1 MRLPRNLFAATLMA
15 IASTQC
21 SAGTSAPRQINLG
34 FVPNVGDSIYY
45 AFMNPVKSIHK
56 YWQRPSIVSSLQDK
70 ILTLERE
77 IRASK
82 EESRQLRV
90 LLKQQQARKR
100 AGKTMEV
107 KESKEVERI
116 LRDQIKSLHARIEEL
131 NQLQGE
137 MAALLKQEKEHAQ
150 KLKQVLENEREER
163 TALDQKH
170 REELDA
176 LYTKI
181 TKKSEDMMRQVEK
194 DIVAKM
200 TIEIERIKAESKES
214 LALEKAKSTRLE
226 KEKKEAGEAVEKEK
240 VKMRKLVKVLAMRE
254 KQELAARS
262 SSEDFSAPITKTNA
276 SGKMKTRKI
285 TSQRGSKP

>member
-1 MRLPRNLFAATLMA
+1 MRLPRNLLALTLMA

-21 SAGTSAPRQINLG
+21 SAGASSPRQINLG

-56 YWQRPSIVSSLQDK
+56 YWQRPSIVSELQDK
-70 ILTLERE
+70 ILNLERE

-131 NQLQGE
+131 SQIKGE
-137 MAALLKQEKEHAQ
+137 MDALLKQEKEHAK

-163 TALDQKH
+163 TALEQKH

-176 LYTKI
+176 LHTKI
-181 TKKSEDMMRQVEK
+181 TKKSEDMMRQTEK

-200 TIEIERIKAESKES
+200 TIEIERIKAESKAS
-214 LALEKAKSTRLE
+214 LTLEKAKSTRLE
-226 KEKKEAGEAVEKEK
+226 KEKNEAEEAVEKEK
-240 VKMRKLVKVLAMRE
+240 IKMRKLVKVLAMRE

>member
-1 MRLPRNLFAATLMA
+1 MRLPRNLLALTLMA

-21 SAGTSAPRQINLG
+21 SAGASSPRQINLG

-56 YWQRPSIVSSLQDK
+56 YWQRPSIVSELQDK
-70 ILTLERE
+70 ILNLERE

-90 LLKQQQARKR
+90 LLKQQQAIKR

-107 KESKEVERI
+107 KESKEVQRI

-131 NQLQGE
+131 SQIKGE
-137 MAALLKQEKEHAQ
+137 MDALLKQEKEHAK

-163 TALDQKH
+163 TALEQKH

-176 LYTKI
+176 LHTKI
-181 TKKSEDMMRQVEK
+181 TKKSEDMMRQTEK

-200 TIEIERIKAESKES
+200 TIEIERIKAESKAS
-214 LALEKAKSTRLE
+214 LTLEKAKSTRLE
-226 KEKKEAGEAVEKEK
+226 KEKKEAEEAVEKEK
-240 VKMRKLVKVLAMRE
+240 IKMRKLVKVLAMRE